1 VSKGESSSAVGTI
14 GTQGLLQGKSLGSGY
29 GVWTA
34 IASVTKIAPHI
45 STMEIVRFWID
56 QDG

>member
-1 VSKGESSSAVGTI
+1 VNKGESSSAVGTI

-34 IASVTKIAPHI
+34 IAFVTKIAPH
-45 STMEIVRFWID
+45 
-56 QDG
+56 DGDCSFLD